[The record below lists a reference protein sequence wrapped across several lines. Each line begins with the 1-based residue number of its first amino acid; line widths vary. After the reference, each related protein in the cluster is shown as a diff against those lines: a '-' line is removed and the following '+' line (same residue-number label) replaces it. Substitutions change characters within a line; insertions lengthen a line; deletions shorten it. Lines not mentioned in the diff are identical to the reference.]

1 MIRTFFKSLLSY
13 PTCRMPKGCWVYAI
27 GDIHG
32 RADLLEQAFEKID
45 LDRSRGNFDTYHQ
58 VFLGDY
64 VDRGPQS
71 KTVIDLLI
79 ARLNETKAIALRGNH
94 ESLLVDSFESS
105 ATLKRWSYLGG
116 LETMM
121 SYGLPIK
128 IRNSGPLLERLRAD
142 WEHAFPMGHRKFLS
156 QLQYSASIGD
166 YFFAHAG
173 VRPGV
178 SLDSQEPADLM
189 WIRDEFL
196 NSNRWHG
203 KYIVHGHTPSE
214 SPIVLPNRMCIDTGA
229 YITGNLTC
237 VKLFDEQVVFL

>member
-1 MIRTFFKSLLSY
+1 MIRNFFKSLL
-13 PTCRMPKGCWVYAI
+13 PFPKHRIPEGCSVYAV

-45 LDRSRGNFDTYHQ
+45 LDRSRGSFDTYQ
-58 VFLGDY
+58 ELFLGDY
-64 VDRGPQS
+64 VDRGPDS
-71 KTVIDLLI
+71 RTVVDLLI
-79 ARLNETKAIALRGNH
+79 ARVGATRAIALRGNH
-94 ESLLVDSFESS
+94 ESLLEGSFESS
-105 ATLKRWSYLGG
+105 ATLRHWSYLGG

-128 IRNSGPLLERLRAD
+128 VRGSSAFPEKLRAD
-142 WEHAFPMGHRKFLS
+142 WEYAFPSNHRNFLS

-178 SLDSQEPADLM
+178 SLENQKPADLM
-189 WIRDEFL
+189 WIRDDFL

-203 KYIVHGHTPSE
+203 KFVVHGHTPSE
-214 SPIVLPNRMCIDTGA
+214 TPIVLPNRMCIDTGA

-237 VKLFDEQVVFL
+237 VKLFEEQIVFL